1 MRPRRRPAARR
12 PCRSAALARA
22 RSAQG
27 CRARRRAP
35 GFWWSGRLWNGQ
47 WPGSA
52 SPFCALSVAVCLDD
66 GGVNHGV
73 FQVGLVRDGVEQ
85 PLPDARL
92 HPIAEAGEHAVPV
105 PERRRQIAPG
115 AARAD
120 HPQDGL
126 DKPPIVLT
134 AAPRITGLAQTTRPH
149 LRPLGVRQ
157 YKAFHAELEAQPSTD
172 ENRESQQALGR
183 GGFRRG
189 YSVGLVGPL
198 AWTRPQSAVG
208 RDATLA

>member
-1 MRPRRRPAARR
+1 MRPRRRAAARR

-52 SPFCALSVAVCLDD
+52 SPFCALSVTMDLDD
-66 GGVNHGV
+66 GGVDQGV

-92 HPIAEAGEHAVPV
+92 HPIAEAGEDAVPV
-105 PERRRQIAPG
+105 AKRRRQIAPWT
-115 AARAD
+115 ARAD

-126 DKPPIVLT
+126 DKQAIVL
-134 AAPRITGLAQTTRPH
+134 AAASGIARLAQTTRLH
-149 LRPLGVRQ
+149 LRPLGVGQ
-157 YKAFHAELEAQPSTD
+157 NEA
-172 ENRESQQALGR
+172 
-183 GGFRRG
+183 
-189 YSVGLVGPL
+189 
-198 AWTRPQSAVG
+198 
-208 RDATLA
+208 